1 VGGVADS
8 LGYRL
13 PAGVR
18 LERGRLTGEFAG
30 GVLQPAGLG
39 KMVAEVGTTVV
50 APIGADRLAHQG
62 R

>member
-13 PAGVR
+13 PG

-50 APIGADRLAHQG
+50 VPIGADRLAHQG